1 MRHKKLLL
9 GIFII
14 VAFGLAV
21 GVVRMFI
28 LSGPVPSTGAM
39 SFKTPERVETA
50 EPVETSKSAHE
61 VASRINSQDHSL
73 IESQDEQQAS
83 FQAIRSRKTRTVGV
97 DIVTPKIQPAPGGDE
112 QMLPATEGSPKTIL
126 QGVSTAEVPPKT
138 TSLRD
143 IIGQPVNI
151 QDIPEPAIPLWRLNA
166 VMLSEIP
173 TGPQVA
179 VVIDDAGVDRRRTRQ
194 VIGLPAPLTIAF
206 LTYARRLEEQVK
218 SAAAAGHEIM
228 THVPMEPINAD
239 ANPGKNA
246 LNVDLEPGEAESRLV
261 WALNRIPGHVGI
273 NNHMGSRYT
282 GHEKG
287 MQLVMAELRKRGLLF
302 LDSRTSRD
310 TVGAKIAKVYQVP
323 HAVRN
328 IFLDHDPKLES
339 IKKQLDRLE
348 KVAQKQGYAVAIG
361 HPRNATIEALSQ
373 WLPILAEKGVV
384 LVPIS
389 AIIARREGIP
399 QALVKISKN

>member
-1 MRHKKLLL
+1 M
-9 GIFII
+9 GIFTI
-14 VAFGLAV
+14 VTLGLAV
-21 GVVRMFI
+21 GVVRMFM
-28 LSGPVPSTGAM
+28 LAGPVPSTGAM
-39 SFKTPERVETA
+39 SFRTPERVETA
-50 EPVETSKSAHE
+50 ESAETSKSAHE

-73 IESQDEQQAS
+73 IEYQDEQQAS
-83 FQAIRSRKTRTVGV
+83 SQAIRSRKTRTVGV
-97 DIVTPKIQPAPGGDE
+97 EIVTPKIQPPSGGNE
-112 QMLPATEGSPKTIL
+112 QTLPVAEVPPKTIL
-126 QGVSTAEVPPKT
+126 QGVATAEVPPKIA
-138 TSLRD
+138 SLRGKIGEPVD
-143 IIGQPVNI
+143 IE
-151 QDIPEPAIPLWRLNA
+151 DIPEPAIPLWRLNA

-173 TGPQVA
+173 AGPQVA

-194 VIGLPAPLTIAF
+194 VVGLPGPLTIAF

-218 SAAAAGHEIM
+218 SAVAAGHEIM
-228 THVPMEPINAD
+228 THVPMEPNNAD

-246 LNVDLEPGEAESRLV
+246 LNVGLEPGEAKSRLV

-282 GHEKG
+282 RHEKG

-310 TVGAKIAKVYQVP
+310 TVGAKLAKVYQVP

-339 IKKQLDRLE
+339 IRKQLDRLE

-361 HPRNATIEALSQ
+361 HPRDATIEALSQ